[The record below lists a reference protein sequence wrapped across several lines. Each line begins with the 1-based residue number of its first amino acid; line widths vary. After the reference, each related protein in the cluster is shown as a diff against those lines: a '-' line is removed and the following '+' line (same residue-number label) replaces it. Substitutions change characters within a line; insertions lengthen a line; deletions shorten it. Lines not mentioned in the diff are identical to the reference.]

1 MKKKEIHGP
10 KWLFCGFSVVFGMF
24 AVMGL
29 FMMGSGNRVP
39 DADKVLASVGFATA
53 CAILS
58 GSFLITHAILD
69 VAAAIRKDG
78 KDDDAKD

>member
-1 MKKKEIHGP
+1 MKKKPKHGP

-29 FMMGSGNRVP
+29 FMMASGNRVAA
-39 DADKVLASVGFATA
+39 ADKILASVGFAAT

-58 GSFLITHAILD
+58 GSFLITHAVLD
-69 VAAAIRKDG
+69 VAAAVRG
-78 KDDDAKD
+78 KDEDDD